1 MKSVQIRSFSC
12 LYIPVFGLNLDTIQ
26 AVDCKKI
33 KIAKIVMWLWH
44 HPLAMVP
51 VSPDSFGK
59 SWQRKSESYL
69 NSLQYHFTTKS
80 DKNTSIL
87 IFWPFSKNILILSV
101 RNRESLTNFRT
112 ISANRD
118 KKLTE
123 SVKSIT
129 MWDRI
134 FYKVLQILQIRH
146 KKVQIPLAACR
157 RIAIVRTFSSSHSR
171 K

>member
-1 MKSVQIRSFSC
+1 MTSSVGNGTSLSWQFWKE
-12 LYIPVFGLNLDTIQ
+12 LT
-26 AVDCKKI
+26 
-33 KIAKIVMWLWH
+33 AKIWKLSKFS
-44 HPLAMVP
+44 AI
-51 VSPDSFGK
+51 SFYYK
-59 SWQRKSESYL
+59 VWQE
-69 NSLQYHFTTKS
+69 HFHT
-80 DKNTSIL
+80 D
-87 IFWPFSKNILILSV
+87 FWPFSKNILILSV

-129 MWDRI
+129 MWDRT